1 MRHWWE
7 DAVFYQIY
15 PRSFADSGG
24 DGVGDLPGIRSR
36 LGYLAELGVDALWIS
51 PFFPSPMKDFGY
63 DVSDYRGVDPLF
75 GTLDDFK
82 ALSAEAGRLGLRI
95 VLDLVANHSSDE
107 HPWFKAARA
116 SREAKEHG
124 YYLWKPLEGKVPNNW
139 KSLFELRSAWYPN
152 PQTGE
157 RYLATFTRSQPEFDW
172 RNPELRREMY
182 DVMRYWY
189 GLGVDGFRLDVATA
203 YFKDAEFR
211 SNPFSWKAN
220 PDLFQRHVYDRN
232 RPEVHEVFREMRKV
246 ADEAG
251 ERVLI
256 GETHGQKA
264 ELAASCHGEAGDGLH
279 MAFNFDFLNQPW
291 SAAAF
296 RRSAEAWYAAL
307 PEGAW
312 PNFTL
317 SNHDRPRAAFRFRS
331 RDPRVTEGRAR
342 VAAAMLLTLRGTPFV
357 YYGEELAMGCVRL
370 PRASLRDP
378 LGIRTWPLGFLGRDP
393 ERTPM
398 QWGSGPGAGFTKGEP
413 WLPLNPDWRER
424 NVEAQAADPASTLA
438 WYKSLLG
445 LRRSREALRSGSIS
459 FLDAGRGSRASEV
472 LAYERR
478 LGVSAAGQAGPG
490 GAAGAGSGAA
500 EGSAAGPAEGP
511 VAAAAG
517 SGGRLFVL
525 LNFSSRPRKAG
536 LPGRARVL
544 LGGAPL
550 DGSPRTAGEV
560 LGPDLE
566 LRGLEALVLEAL

>member
-256 GETHGQKA
+256 GETHGQEA

-357 YYGEELAMGCVRL
+357 YYGEELGMTGR
-370 PRASLRDP
+370 RYRDDDVA
-378 LGIRTWPLGFLGRDP
+378 RRDAFP
-393 ERTPM
+393 WSVARTPPTVS
-398 QWGSGPGAGFTKGEP
+398 WIPPAKLEAGQNSLTASAEVQS
-413 WLPLNPDWRER
+413 PDP
-424 NVEAQAADPASTLA
+424 DSILSH
-438 WYKSLLG
+438 Y
-445 LRRSREALRSGSIS
+445 RRLSALRAASPAIRSGKFARVPWPGFETATAVSWIMAS
-459 FLDAGRGSRASEV
+459 GAQKVLVVHNLD
-472 LAYERR
+472 
-478 LGVSAAGQAGPG
+478 VSAFEIASPATLVPFWTSG
-490 GAAGAGSGAA
+490 GGVLSGATA
-500 EGSAAGPAEGP
+500 LAPGSKLA
-511 VAAAAG
+511 VAPNSSAV
-517 SGGRLFVL
+517 FVI
-525 LNFSSRPRKAG
+525 S
-536 LPGRARVL
+536 
-544 LGGAPL
+544 
-550 DGSPRTAGEV
+550 D
-560 LGPDLE
+560 
-566 LRGLEALVLEAL
+566 